1 MPNPADLVNAVVT
14 FIGDQVNQSS
24 LRLGPVPAISVF
36 LVGLVILS
44 LLARP
49 TTRWATRDLGRLGRV
64 GRAMALAAESGAA
77 ATFSL
82 GTAGVVRATSAMGR
96 IQTLA
101 ALRIL
106 GHVARSAAR
115 SGVPLRV
122 TTNDPVAAH
131 LAEAAIMAAH
141 VRTETVERAER
152 SRVEYVGEGRAVAAA
167 AALAD
172 VEPVSASFVIGGLA
186 EESLLLAMGR
196 ASDAAWSSVGT
207 AAATQAA
214 TPELTGDGAMI
225 GPELFLAA
233 SDLQPA
239 GRERTG
245 VQAGNRLVV
254 AAIVILAA
262 GSLIAV
268 LAGVDVASA
277 IAGH

>member
-1 MPNPADLVNAVVT
+1 MPNPADLVNALVS
-14 FIGDQVNQSS
+14 FIGDQVGQSS

-96 IQTLA
+96 LQTLA
-101 ALRIL
+101 ALPIL

-141 VRTETVERAER
+141 ARTETLERAER

-172 VEPVSASFVIGGLA
+172 TEPVSASFVIGGLA

-196 ASDAAWSSVGT
+196 ASGAAWSSVGT
-207 AAATQAA
+207 AVASQAA

-239 GRERTG
+239 GHERTG

-254 AAIVILAA
+254 AAIVILGL